1 LGMLKIPGIA
11 DPECVVLVSSGE
23 ETGFAPAGLT
33 TPAAERPLARRICG
47 ASRKHAPRARTK
59 SKQKPEFV

>member
-1 LGMLKIPGIA
+1 MGILKIAGIA

-33 TPAAERPLARRICG
+33 HGRVRG
-47 ASRKHAPRARTK
+47 RKARAR
-59 SKQKPEFV
+59 F